1 MFQFSA
7 MGLLGLVAF
16 AICWALAVVL
26 FRVGASGT
34 VTRSLS
40 LLLFVEGV
48 TLASTGYIDAF
59 LSPATQAHPFYPA
72 WLRAEEIVHTVGDCA
87 MLALYPCFLAAALQ
101 TRLTRPFEKRQVRMA
116 VYWGAALLCLATLFT
131 PLQYGATALYIG
143 LTALFLYALVASIHA
158 WQTAV
163 AKSSRERARAFAL
176 AFGIRDI
183 CWCFVY
189 ATAIYWIYLGTYEVA
204 DTDPSEWAYIIYALG
219 SLLAVPLIAYG
230 ILRAHLFDIDLRVR
244 WTIKQSTLAAV
255 AVTIVFVLSEGA
267 DRFLSAQLGNFVG
280 LLAAAIVI
288 FFLAPLQRFAERVAS
303 AAMPNT
309 QDTPEY
315 AAFRKLQVYEASLID
330 ASLGGI
336 SAKER
341 ALLETLRESLGVSAE
356 DAEAIE
362 RELLSDEKPIP
373 Q

>member
-7 MGLLGLVAF
+7 MGLLGLVAT
-16 AICWALAVVL
+16 ATCWALAVIL
-26 FRVGASGT
+26 FRVGASGS
-34 VTRSLS
+34 VARNLS
-40 LLLFVEGV
+40 RLLFVEGL
-48 TLASTGYIDAF
+48 TLVSTGYIDAF
-59 LSPATQAHPFYPA
+59 LSPATQAHPNYPV

-101 TRLTRPFEKRQVRMA
+101 TRLTRPFENRRVRMA
-116 VYWGAALLCLATLFT
+116 VYCGAAILCLATLTT
-131 PLQYGATALYIG
+131 PLQYGATALYVG
-143 LTALFLYALVASIHA
+143 LTALFLFALVASIHA
-158 WQTAV
+158 WRTAI
-163 AKSSRERARAFAL
+163 AKSSRERARAFAV

-183 CWCFVY
+183 CWCFAY
-189 ATAIYWIYLGTYEVA
+189 ASAIYWIYIGAYELA
-204 DTDPSEWAYIIYALG
+204 DPDPSELAYVIYALG
-219 SLLAVPLIAYG
+219 TLLAVPLIAYG

-244 WTIKQSTLAAV
+244 WTLKQSTLAAV
-255 AVTIVFVLSEGA
+255 IVTIVFVLSEGA

-288 FFLAPLQRFAERVAS
+288 FFLTPLQRFAERVAD

-309 QDTPEY
+309 RDTPEY

-336 SAKER
+336 SPKER
-341 ALLETLRESLGVSAE
+341 ALLETLRESLGVSPA

-362 RELLSDEKPIP
+362 REILSDEKLTA